1 MSAPD
6 DELTPIRTPA
16 PGVYVTA
23 PVSGSVI
30 CTELHNELSK
40 TTRSEPGPPVYS
52 SPVIDTL
59 PVDAD
64 AKNVRFPELSYA
76 SNPDVD
82 MSVRAPDAAER
93 IVAPVI
99 TLPSIA
105 SAVSVPAPIVFAI
118 IRIPSSSPTV
128 ALPKSTV
135 ENT

>member
-6 DELTPIRTPA
+6 DDLTPIRTPP

-76 SNPDVD
+76 SSPDGD
-82 MSVRAPDAAER
+82 MSVRALDAAVR
-93 IVAPVI
+93 M
-99 TLPSIA
+99 
-105 SAVSVPAPIVFAI
+105 
-118 IRIPSSSPTV
+118 V
-128 ALPKSTV
+128 ALLVS
-135 ENT
+135 